1 MNFTSKFLCSLVNQK
16 PREAK
21 PNGNKNW
28 VTNNKTAGYCT
39 REKDHQWIVAGKWL
53 KLGAV
58 IYYYH
63 KLWEKKSQVP
73 LPKGTNDQGWKVT
86 KASSLYARAFVLLT
100 VSPWTTR
107 RRSSYSPRSSTS
119 LHSQVAAVE
128 VLLSNWM
135 PCLYRGPFAF
145 LYFLYQIHLMKALTV
160 VTHYCWQWYRNHGS
174 PVGNMLRDGI
184 AHS

>member
-1 MNFTSKFLCSLVNQK
+1 MATRTGWQIIRQQDTVLGKRTTNRLWQAWKSDWSLEQSYTITTNSERKKARCPHLKVQMIQSFFTIHKSICAIDSVPVDNQ
-16 PREAK
+16 
-21 PNGNKNW
+21 
-28 VTNNKTAGYCT
+28 
-39 REKDHQWIVAGKWL
+39 
-53 KLGAV
+53 
-58 IYYYH
+58 
-63 KLWEKKSQVP
+63 EKK
-73 LPKGTNDQGWKVT
+73 LPQPKW
-86 KASSLYARAFVLLT
+86 
-100 VSPWTTR
+100 R
-107 RRSSYSPRSSTS
+107 RFITS